1 VAWNFR
7 RSAKLGPL
15 RLNFS
20 KSGIGYSVGVRGLRI
35 GKDAKGRTY
44 SATSIPNTGIYRRDY
59 FKKSNAPPP
68 LPVQNLGSPPQGPP
82 GRGAQQIGARSL
94 ILYGGG
100 ALVLYIVIRILF

>member
-1 VAWNFR
+1 VGWNFR
-7 RSAKLGPL
+7 RSARLGPL

-59 FKKSNAPPP
+59 FKKSNTPPP
-68 LPVQNLGSPPQGPP
+68 LPVQNPGSLPPTG
-82 GRGAQQIGARSL
+82 GGAKQVGARSL
-94 ILYGGG
+94 ALYGGG